1 MSSESALGAARRVQL
16 IDRVNVRDQTIYR
29 RVRTVTKELNAQRR
43 ALEADHRRQSDAL
56 EQLREQTDAMERK
69 LALAQQQEQA
79 AAAQAAAAAATA
91 QAVTA
96 LAAAP
101 IETAATAPP
110 AAPPPTV
117 PVTTRPA
124 PVQVAPAPPPS
135 YVGNPG
141 SHPMHNDPFLTCVR
155 ARESGGNYSV
165 VNPAGPYLGAY
176 QFLQATWN
184 ATANHAGRNELVG
197 VPPNVATPYDQDD
210 LALVVV
216 PVARCRPL
224 GRQLPVTGVAATQVA
239 CRV

>member
-1 MSSESALGAARRVQL
+1 MGSESALSAARRVQL

-29 RVRTVTKELNAQRR
+29 RVRTVTKELDAQRR

-79 AAAQAAAAAATA
+79 AAQAAAAAATA
-91 QAVTA
+91 QAVIA

-101 IETAATAPP
+101 IETPATAPP

-141 SHPMHNDPFLTCVR
+141 THPMHNDPFLTCVR

-165 VNPAGPYLGAY
+165 VNPAGPVPGCVSVP
-176 QFLQATWN
+176 
-184 ATANHAGRNELVG
+184 AGNMERDRESRRTERTRRC
-197 VPPNVATPYDQDD
+197 PPKRRDAVRPGRPRV
-210 LALVVV
+210 VVV
-216 PVARCRPL
+216 PVARCRPV
-224 GRQLPVTGVAATQVA
+224 GRQLPVTGVAAAQVA